1 MAGILQYLDF
11 NQGTAAAPRKLP
23 YLHRRN
29 TDGLEAPRNSIEFT
43 SELCQSN
50 SVVHVDIPYSC
61 HTRHCSKS
69 NFHTNN
75 TPMKK
80 LIEEEISNK
89 SNEGSRRP
97 SVVAR
102 LMGMDLL
109 PKETNKEPI
118 QQRDLIEASTST
130 SNNRSNTRRELFP
143 SKRHSR
149 EHPQEEALQKFKKEF
164 EAWQASKLLERSRSL
179 ELENF
184 SKQKFVQSLPL
195 HEAKKGKEGWYEEKV
210 PCSKPESHLIHL
222 PPGVR
227 SLSPTRIVILKPCPE
242 MAFGMEESTISSPEI
257 IRREN
262 NMVDFLEEVKNKLKL
277 EIEGKS
283 KKEKTDPKHIARS
296 IANQIRETVV
306 QDLNGT
312 LTRSE
317 SARSYQNNADGLQE
331 NKDTKSLLSE
341 KIRSV
346 LKREIEAAVPFRSTK
361 PSYEIKRRG
370 RKVKNREEAKTTAR
384 SDRKSTTQSDTKSSE
399 EGEASP
405 RNLVRSF
412 SAPVSGTAFV
422 KLLTEEPHASARTR
436 SQIKHEA
443 GCEHERTSRKDASAP
458 NSRVG
463 NLTHNLGLR
472 RWLFRKRIQSADEET
487 MKGFSPVQTFVTTPS
502 VVMNSGFVQENFT
515 EVPPSPASV
524 CNSPRDEMCRGGYP
538 SPVSPLD
545 ASFTEE
551 HFAMLATKE
560 MSPISPN
567 PSLLRELADLNKPD
581 EPKSEEISTA
591 YEITTPESHEK
602 SYVKSILVTAGL
614 YKIQMLD
621 PDFSRWDTLSKP
633 IPNWVFDKLE
643 EITSTEPAEMRPA
656 VSHKMLFDLTNEV
669 LIKILSLKRWYIG
682 VPYGTRLLNEL
693 WRRMERLVQPREVV
707 SCSLDSLIYGDLRE
721 SSWCDVLSQEI
732 DELETEIGL
741 DIADELIDELFWDAL
756 VNIGE
761 LTHK

>member
-11 NQGTAAAPRKLP
+11 NQGSTTTAPRKLP

-50 SVVHVDIPYSC
+50 SMVHVDIPYSC

-69 NFHTNN
+69 NFYTNN

-89 SNEGSRRP
+89 SNDGSRRP

-109 PKETNKEPI
+109 PEETNKEPT

-130 SNNRSNTRRELFP
+130 SKNRSNTRRELFP

-184 SKQKFVQSLPL
+184 SKQKFVHSLPL
-195 HEAKKGKEGWYEEKV
+195 HESKKGKDDWYEEKV
-210 PCSKPESHLIHL
+210 SCSKPESDVVHL
-222 PPGVR
+222 PHGER
-227 SLSPTRIVILKPCPE
+227 SPSPTRIVILKPCPE
-242 MAFGMEESTISSPEI
+242 MAFGMEESTISSPEMI
-257 IRREN
+257 KREN

-283 KKEKTDPKHIARS
+283 KKEKTDPKQIARS

-317 SARSYQNNADGLQE
+317 SSRSYQNNVDGLQE
-331 NKDTKSLLSE
+331 NGDTKSLLSE

-361 PSYEIKRRG
+361 PTYEIKRRG
-370 RKVKNREEAKTTAR
+370 RKVKNREEAKTT
-384 SDRKSTTQSDTKSSE
+384 TQSDTKSFE
-399 EGEASP
+399 EGGEASP

-422 KLLTEEPHASARTR
+422 KLLTEEPHASSRTR
-436 SQIKHEA
+436 SQTKHEA
-443 GCEHERTSRKDASAP
+443 GCEHERKARKVASAP

-487 MKGFSPVQTFVTTPS
+487 MKGFIPVQTFVTTPS

-545 ASFTEE
+545 ASFTDE
-551 HFAMLATKE
+551 HFATVATRE
-560 MSPISPN
+560 MSPISPT
-567 PSLLRELADLNKPD
+567 PSELRELVDLNKPD
-581 EPKSEEISTA
+581 KLKSEEISTT

-614 YKIQMLD
+614 YKNQMLD
-621 PDFSRWDTLSKP
+621 PDFSRWDALREP
-633 IPNWVFDKLE
+633 IPNWIFDKLE
-643 EITSTEPAEMRPA
+643 EITSTEPAEIRPA

-669 LIKILSLKRWYIG
+669 LIKVLSLKRWYIG
-682 VPYGTRLLNEL
+682 IPHGTRLLNEL
-693 WRRMERLVQPREVV
+693 WRRMERLVQPREVA
-707 SCSLDSLIYGDLRE
+707 SCSLDSLIYEDLRE

-732 DELETEIGL
+732 GELETEIGL
-741 DIADELIDELFWDAL
+741 EIADELIDELFWDAL